1 MKKTMAMILL
11 SLVLLFSL
19 FACGSDGSNPPET
32 ETPDASDPAVP
43 SPSPSEPIP
52 SESGGDG
59 VSVPSAGVGYF
70 EDEVDHSARDTY
82 NICFGHP
89 ARMLMNEILA
99 NAMRGFEEKLNF
111 KLSEAS
117 ADNDMES
124 YIVNIEIMAQSGVDG
139 FVLQSEETI
148 APRLLEVIS
157 DYDIPYVAFVNG
169 IYEAPGSSILAAPS
183 VLVDGYA
190 GGAAQAQWFFDN
202 YKSYFGDIDAT
213 KIGCFDLTL
222 SSWTDFSVRSDGSV
236 GRFKELF
243 PESTEFYTGDAL
255 QGLLDADTGY
265 KLTTATLS
273 GHPEIEYWFISAVM
287 EDLGQGAARAVEA
300 MNMQDNVLITTF
312 GTDLLIPAWES
323 GYEGCWAAGVTIP
336 PQGYVAPALGAVIAL
351 IDGRAE
357 PETLWLDRRP
367 QTEAEFGSNYTAYL
381 VEQKMVTKDTYQAFF
396 DEADAKY
403 GKLPE

>member
-1 MKKTMAMILL
+1 MKKTVALLL
-11 SLVLLFSL
+11 SLVML
-19 FACGSDGSNPPET
+19 FALYACKQDGQTTEDPVAGESDSPT
-32 ETPDASDPAVP
+32 ETPAQDSGVPDAPDTSGDPGAQTP
-43 SPSPSEPIP
+43 
-52 SESGGDG
+52 
-59 VSVPSAGVGYF
+59 AGVGYF
-70 EDEVDHSARDTY
+70 EDPVDHSARKTY

-157 DYDIPYVAFVNG
+157 EYDIPYVAFVNG
-169 IYEAPGSSILAAPS
+169 IYETPGSSILAAPS

-190 GGAAQAQWFFDN
+190 GGAAQSQWFYEN
-202 YKSYFGDIDAT
+202 YKSWFGDIDPS
-213 KIGCFDLTL
+213 KIGCFDITL
-222 SSWTDFSVRSDGSV
+222 SSWTDFSVRSKGAV
-236 GRFKELF
+236 ETFRKLF
-243 PESTEFYTGDAL
+243 PENTEYYTGDAL
-255 QGLLDADTGY
+255 QGMLDADTGY

-273 GHPEIEYWFISAVM
+273 GHPEIEYWFITAVM

-300 MNMQDNVLITTF
+300 MDMQDNVLITTF
-312 GTDLLIPAWES
+312 GTDLLVPAWES
-323 GYEGCWAAGVTIP
+323 GWEGCWVAGVTIP
-336 PQGYVAPALGAVIAL
+336 PQGYVAPALGGVIAL

-357 PETLWLDRRP
+357 PDTLWLDRRP
-367 QTEAEFGSNYTAYL
+367 QTQAEFGSNYTAYL
-381 VEQKMVTKDTYQAFF
+381 VEQKMVTKDTYRAFF

-403 GKLPE
+403 GKLPQ